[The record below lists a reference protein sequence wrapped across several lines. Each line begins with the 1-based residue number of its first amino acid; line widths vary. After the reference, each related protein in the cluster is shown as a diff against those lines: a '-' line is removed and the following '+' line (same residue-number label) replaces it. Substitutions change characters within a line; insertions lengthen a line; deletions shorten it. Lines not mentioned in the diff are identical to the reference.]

1 MLKRSAASVTVIA
14 SVLLLLVSGG
24 LAQTAAPATAPAP
37 AVAKDVVASEA
48 DLLSVIPSD
57 AAGFVML
64 KNGQSFFT
72 ALSQFVNAIEPS
84 AAAEMERELRRET
97 LGENLELNGA
107 MAIVLLKARQAAASQ
122 PATDRSEEDIPVMFI
137 VPGKDPMTMLAKFNP
152 SQEDD
157 GLVKF
162 GKYEV
167 IYAKAVTAKTGAAES
182 SFVVMSFRR
191 DAVANLKADGGIT
204 KRLSQADQAIYSRH
218 DAFAWCDVKAA
229 KAVLDSILVQ
239 ERAPLEARMAI
250 QAIWANVDS
259 LASASAGVKFDAAT
273 AKGQAHIG
281 FDANSGAAKRL
292 SAYKP
297 SDKPLINRLPDQPYL
312 IKLGIDTTVK
322 GPADQRQEQRKVLLS
337 LIPGL
342 PEDTKAAIEQ
352 ATLSLD
358 SELTGLQF
366 FFGQAK
372 QNGGIGLALVAECN
386 SSDNLKKAIKDI
398 VSASEA
404 CLALVP
410 DDDFRNLSIK
420 YGDQAD
426 TADKAS
432 IDAITFEHPDLNNQ
446 SEYSRRAMTNMLGE
460 DKIRIYTSQVDAK
473 TLLLTFGGASEFHK
487 QAAKAATAGATNF
500 DEHAHKTLA
509 EMPKGAQ
516 ALGLLSVTEFWN
528 IQMGMHGAMMGGMSL
543 PAVQPQPPVAAVGT
557 ADASGWNLDVVA
569 PVDGFVELA
578 RAYKA
583 MIEQMMAKHGG
594 GPVVPSSAPN
604 EMPD

>member
-37 AVAKDVVASEA
+37 AAAKDVVASEA

-167 IYAKAVTAKTGAAES
+167 TYAKAVTAKTGAAES

-191 DAVANLKADGGIT
+191 DAVANLKVDGGIT

-229 KAVLDSILVQ
+229 KAVLDSMLLQ
-239 ERAPLEARMAI
+239 EHAPLEARMAI

-259 LASASAGVKFDAAT
+259 LASASAGVKFDAAA

-297 SDKPLINRLPDQPYL
+297 SDKPLVNRLPDQPYL

-410 DDDFRNLSIK
+410 DNDFRNLSIK

-426 TADKAS
+426 TADKAT
-432 IDAITFEHPDLNNQ
+432 IDSITFEHPDLNNQ
-446 SEYSRRAMTNMLGE
+446 NEHSRRAMTNMLGE

-473 TLLLTFGGASEFHK
+473 TLLLTFGGTSEFHK
-487 QAAKAATAGATNF
+487 QAAKAAAAGTSNL

-516 ALGLLSVTEFWN
+516 ALGLMSVTEFWN
-528 IQMGMHGAMMGGMSL
+528 IRMGLIGTIGGMSL
-543 PAVQPQPPVAAVGT
+543 PVVQPQPPVAAVGT

-578 RAYKA
+578 RAIKV
-583 MIEQMMAKHGG
+583 MIEQTWAGAHGG
-594 GPVVPSSAPN
+594 QAVPSSAPN

>member
-1 MLKRSAASVTVIA
+1 
-14 SVLLLLVSGG
+14 
-24 LAQTAAPATAPAP
+24 
-37 AVAKDVVASEA
+37 
-48 DLLSVIPSD
+48 
-57 AAGFVML
+57 
-64 KNGQSFFT
+64 
-72 ALSQFVNAIEPS
+72 
-84 AAAEMERELRRET
+84 
-97 LGENLELNGA
+97 
-107 MAIVLLKARQAAASQ
+107 
-122 PATDRSEEDIPVMFI
+122 MFI
-137 VPGKDPMTMLAKFNP
+137 VPGKDPITMLAKFNP

-191 DAVANLKADGGIT
+191 DAVANLKPDGGIA

-229 KAVLDSILVQ
+229 KAVLDSMLLQ
-239 ERAPLEARMAI
+239 EHAPLEARMAI

-259 LASASAGVKFDAAT
+259 LASASAGVKFDAAV

-292 SAYKP
+292 AAYKP
-297 SDKPLINRLPDQPYL
+297 SDRPLVNRLPDLPYL

-366 FFGQAK
+366 FFGRAK
-372 QNGGIGLALVAECN
+372 QEGGGIGLALVAECN

-398 VSASEA
+398 VSASET

-410 DDDFRNLSIK
+410 DNDFRNLSIK

-426 TADKAS
+426 TADKATVDS
-432 IDAITFEHPDLNNQ
+432 ITFEHPDLNNQ
-446 SEYSRRAMTNMLGE
+446 NEHSRRAMTNMLGE

-487 QAAKAATAGATNF
+487 QAAKAAAAGTSNL

-516 ALGLLSVTEFWN
+516 ALGLMSVTEFWN
-528 IQMGMHGAMMGGMSL
+528 IRMGLIGTIGGMSL
-543 PAVQPQPPVAAVGT
+543 PVVQPQPPVAAVGT

-578 RAYKA
+578 RAIKV
-583 MIEQMMAKHGG
+583 MIEQTWAGAHGG
-594 GPVVPSSAPN
+594 QAVPSSAPN